1 MSARA
6 LRPVV
11 VERPADL
18 TTPVALMKA
27 LLAGDG
33 PCFLLESVEG
43 GDRVARWSFLGAAPS
58 GEISGAAGDPF
69 ALLKALPGAA
79 LAGRRDDLPPFTGGA
94 VGYAGY
100 DAVRRLEKLPA
111 TNPDPIGLPDAWFGI
126 FDSVI
131 AFDHAK
137 HRLLFVTH
145 AGRGRGRGEKSL
157 RKVKR
162 ARGAA
167 AAHGARRRGPP
178 PRPLLP
184 SRKLFRVSSYIAAV
198 EKAKEHIRAG
208 DVFQVVLSRRW
219 SAPFEGDPFAVY
231 RALRSISPSPY
242 QYFLRTPHG
251 TIFGASPERLVRVA
265 ASPGGAAVETIPL
278 AGTRPRGATREED
291 LALEKDLLAD
301 AKERAEH
308 VMLVDLGRNDLGR
321 GRGPGHGPREGLL
334 RGRALLARHAHRLAG
349 RRDPRG
355 GRHAVDALAA
365 TFPAGTLTGAP
376 KIRAM
381 EIIEDLEPVRRG
393 AYGGAVGYLD
403 FAGNLDVAIA
413 IRTAVVA
420 NGVLHVQA
428 GAGIVADS
436 RRRVRGSASART
448 RRGPSCAPSRG
459 RGSSRDPRRRQLRLL
474 HVQPRPDPRD
484 ARRRRRRRPE
494 RRLHRG
500 RDRSRRRPTA
510 SSSRRDPAV
519 PRTRGSLRAHRRD
532 TDIPLLGVCL
542 GHQALGAVFG
552 GAVVAGA
559 DPHAR
564 EDLRDRARR
573 ARTLRGPPEPVHG
586 DALPLARRGGGL
598 GPGRAARSRRRPPT
612 GS

>member
-1 MSARA
+1 VNARV
-6 LRPVV
+6 LKPVV

-18 TTPVALMKA
+18 TTPVALMKS

-43 GDRVARWSFLGAAPS
+43 GDRVARWSFLGARPS
-58 GEISGAAGDPF
+58 GEISGAVGDPF
-69 ALLKALPGAA
+69 ELLKALPAA
-79 LAGRRDDLPPFTGGA
+79 VLAGGDDLPPFTGGA

-100 DAVRRLEKLPA
+100 DAVRRLERLPA
-111 TNPDPIGLPDAWFGI
+111 TNPDPIGLPDAWFGV

-131 AFDHAK
+131 AFDHVK

-145 AGRGRGRGEKSL
+145 AGEGEEEE
-157 RKVKR
+157 KR
-162 ARGAA
+162 AFERLRELEARTTAVPAPAA
-167 AAHGARRRGPP
+167 PAPARALSFEENL
-178 PRPLLP
+178 PLSFSESLPLP
-184 SRKLFRVSSYIAAV
+184 SFLSAV

-219 SAPFEGDPFAVY
+219 SAPFDGDPFAVY

-251 TIFGASPERLVRVA
+251 AIFGASPERLVRVA
-265 ASPGGAAVETIPL
+265 TAPGGATVETIPL
-278 AGTRPRGATREED
+278 AGTRPRGATRDED

-301 AKERAEH
+301 TKERAEH

-321 GRGPGHGPREGLL
+321 VSTPGSVQVRDFFAVERYSHVMHIASRVVGT
-334 RGRALLARHAHRLAG
+334 LA
-349 RRDPRG
+349 P

-420 NGVLHVQA
+420 NGRLHVQA

-436 RRRVRGSASART
+436 VPESEALECENKARALM
-448 RRGPSCAPSRG
+448 RA
-459 RGSSRDPRRRQLRLL
+459 
-474 HVQPRPDPRD
+474 V
-484 ARRRRRRRPE
+484 AR
-494 RRLHRG
+494 
-500 RDRSRRRPTA
+500 
-510 SSSRRDPAV
+510 
-519 PRTRGSLRAHRRD
+519 
-532 TDIPLLGVCL
+532 
-542 GHQALGAVFG
+542 
-552 GAVVAGA
+552 AGEF
-559 DPHAR
+559 P
-564 EDLRDRARR
+564 
-573 ARTLRGPPEPVHG
+573 
-586 DALPLARRGGGL
+586 
-598 GPGRAARSRRRPPT
+598 
-612 GS
+612 

>member
-1 MSARA
+1 MTAG

-18 TTPVALMKA
+18 TTPVALMRA

-58 GEISGAAGDPF
+58 GEISGARGDPF
-69 ALLKALPGAA
+69 VLLKTLPAA
-79 LAGRRDDLPPFTGGA
+79 AGGGEDDLPPFTGGA

-100 DAVRRLEKLPA
+100 DAVRRLERLPA

-131 AFDHAK
+131 AFDHAR
-137 HRLLFVTH
+137 HRLLYVTH
-145 AGRGRGRGEKSL
+145 AGEGEEEE
-157 RKVKR
+157 KR
-162 ARGAA
+162 ALERLMGLE
-167 AAHGARRRGPP
+167 ARATATPAPVAPP
-178 PRPLLP
+178 PARSLSFEETLPLP
-184 SRKLFRVSSYIAAV
+184 SFLSAV
-198 EKAKEHIRAG
+198 ETAKEHIRAG

-219 SAPFEGDPFAVY
+219 SAPFAGDPFAVY

-251 TIFGASPERLVRVA
+251 TIFGASPERLVRVVA
-265 ASPGGAAVETIPL
+265 APGGAAVETIPL

-321 GRGPGHGPREGLL
+321 VCVPGSVRVKDFFSVERYSHVMHIASRVVGT
-334 RGRALLARHAHRLAG
+334 LA
-349 RRDPRG
+349 P
-355 GRHAVDALAA
+355 GRHAVDALSA

-436 RRRVRGSASART
+436 NAES
-448 RRGPSCAPSRG
+448 
-459 RGSSRDPRRRQLRLL
+459 
-474 HVQPRPDPRD
+474 
-484 ARRRRRRRPE
+484 E
-494 RRLHRG
+494 
-500 RDRSRRRPTA
+500 
-510 SSSRRDPAV
+510 
-519 PRTRGSLRAHRRD
+519 
-532 TDIPLLGVCL
+532 
-542 GHQALGAVFG
+542 
-552 GAVVAGA
+552 
-559 DPHAR
+559 AR
-564 EDLRDRARR
+564 ECENKARALMR
-573 ARTLRGPPEPVHG
+573 AV
-586 DALPLARRGGGL
+586 ARAGEF
-598 GPGRAARSRRRPPT
+598 P
-612 GS
+612 

>member
-1 MSARA
+1 VNAA
-6 LRPVV
+6 VLRPVV

-69 ALLKALPGAA
+69 VLLKALPTAT
-79 LAGRRDDLPPFTGGA
+79 LAGGDDLPPFTGGA

-100 DAVRRLEKLPA
+100 DAVRRLERLPSK
-111 TNPDPIGLPDAWFGI
+111 NPDPVGLPDAWFGI

-131 AFDHAK
+131 AFDHAR

-145 AGRGRGRGEKSL
+145 AGEGEEEERKAFERLRGLEA
-157 RKVKR
+157 R
-162 ARGAA
+162 ATATPATAA
-167 AAHGARRRGPP
+167 PP
-178 PRPLLP
+178 PARSLSFEETLSLP
-184 SRKLFRVSSYIAAV
+184 SFLSAV

-219 SAPFEGDPFAVY
+219 SAPFDGDAFAVY

-251 TIFGASPERLVRVA
+251 TIFGASPERLVLVA
-265 ASPGGAAVETIPL
+265 AAPGGAAVETIPL

-321 GRGPGHGPREGLL
+321 VSVPGSVRVKDFFAVERYSHVMHIASRVVGT
-334 RGRALLARHAHRLAG
+334 LA
-349 RRDPRG
+349 P

-420 NGVLHVQA
+420 NGMLHVQA

-436 RRRVRGSASART
+436 VPESEALECENKARALM
-448 RRGPSCAPSRG
+448 RA
-459 RGSSRDPRRRQLRLL
+459 
-474 HVQPRPDPRD
+474 V
-484 ARRRRRRRPE
+484 E
-494 RRLHRG
+494 R
-500 RDRSRRRPTA
+500 
-510 SSSRRDPAV
+510 
-519 PRTRGSLRAHRRD
+519 
-532 TDIPLLGVCL
+532 
-542 GHQALGAVFG
+542 
-552 GAVVAGA
+552 AGEF
-559 DPHAR
+559 P
-564 EDLRDRARR
+564 
-573 ARTLRGPPEPVHG
+573 
-586 DALPLARRGGGL
+586 
-598 GPGRAARSRRRPPT
+598 
-612 GS
+612 

>member
-1 MSARA
+1 MSAA
-6 LRPVV
+6 VLRPVV

-58 GEISGAAGDPF
+58 GEISGAAGDAF
-69 ALLKALPGAA
+69 QLLKTLPSAEIGE
-79 LAGRRDDLPPFTGGA
+79 GDDLPPFTGGA
-94 VGYAGY
+94 VGYVGY
-100 DAVRRLEKLPA
+100 DAVRRLERLPSR
-111 TNPDPIGLPDAWFGI
+111 NPDPIGLPDAWFGI

-131 AFDHAK
+131 AFDHAR

-145 AGRGRGRGEKSL
+145 AGEGAEEEGRAFERL
-157 RKVKR
+157 RRLEAR
-162 ARGAA
+162 ATATPAA
-167 AAHGARRRGPP
+167 VAPP
-178 PRPLLP
+178 PARSLSFEETLPLP
-184 SRKLFRVSSYIAAV
+184 SFLSAV

-208 DVFQVVLSRRW
+208 DIFQVVLSRRW
-219 SAPFEGDPFAVY
+219 SAPFDGDAFAVY

-265 ASPGGAAVETIPL
+265 AAPGGAAVETIPL

-321 GRGPGHGPREGLL
+321 VSVPGSVRVKDFFAVERYSHVMHIASRVVGT
-334 RGRALLARHAHRLAG
+334 LA
-349 RRDPRG
+349 P

-420 NGVLHVQA
+420 NGMLHVQA

-436 RRRVRGSASART
+436 VPESEALECENKARALM
-448 RRGPSCAPSRG
+448 RA
-459 RGSSRDPRRRQLRLL
+459 
-474 HVQPRPDPRD
+474 V
-484 ARRRRRRRPE
+484 AR
-494 RRLHRG
+494 
-500 RDRSRRRPTA
+500 
-510 SSSRRDPAV
+510 
-519 PRTRGSLRAHRRD
+519 
-532 TDIPLLGVCL
+532 
-542 GHQALGAVFG
+542 
-552 GAVVAGA
+552 AGEF
-559 DPHAR
+559 P
-564 EDLRDRARR
+564 
-573 ARTLRGPPEPVHG
+573 
-586 DALPLARRGGGL
+586 
-598 GPGRAARSRRRPPT
+598 
-612 GS
+612 